1 MSAKAPG
8 LEKYIPT
15 RLEWLALQLN
25 DLFQRDDVTQ
35 DKFSIYYAPGIDG
48 ESIRVQ
54 VSYFDDVDKEIMD
67 MWISR
72 SKSSVLTMAEFYGW
86 SSWIKVEV
94 IVEAL
99 NRL

>member
-1 MSAKAPG
+1 MAEKAPG
-8 LEKYIPT
+8 LEKYTPT

-25 DLFQRDDVTQ
+25 DLFRRDDVAQ
-35 DKFSIYYAPGIDG
+35 DRFSIYYTPGIDG

-54 VSYFDDVDKEIMD
+54 VIYFDNVDKEIMD

-72 SKSSVLTMAEFYGW
+72 SKTYALKMAEFYGW

-94 IVEAL
+94 DIEAL
-99 NRL
+99 K

>member
-8 LEKYIPT
+8 LEKYVPT

-25 DLFQRDDVTQ
+25 DLFRRDEIAQ

-48 ESIRVQ
+48 ESIRVR
-54 VSYFDDVDKEIMD
+54 VNYFDDVDKEIMNE
-67 MWISR
+67 WISR
-72 SKSSVLTMAEFYGW
+72 SKASVLTMAELYGW

-94 IVEAL
+94 DVEAL
-99 NRL
+99 K